1 MSINDSEMSKI
12 YADLN
17 LMASQEPQAYRIK
30 KLTEIEAYLLDE
42 IEVRQGLIKKM
53 KRFNAI
59 TSVET
64 QAY

>member
-1 MSINDSEMSKI
+1 MSINDSEISKI

-17 LMASQEPQAYRIK
+17 LIASQEPQAYRIK
-30 KLTEIEAYLLDE
+30 KLTEIEVYLLDE

-64 QAY
+64 QA